1 MAANDPRLC
10 ACGSGLRASRCCGA
24 TDAALVLSDS
34 ARHLA
39 PLVERAAEAQK
50 SGDSAAAERL
60 CLDILDLAPGHLR
73 ALWVLAQIRK
83 ATSRSATEAL
93 LKRIVKLN
101 PNDFPATNELTLLL
115 LNKRAIQEA
124 EIHARNSVR
133 IAPQNPQAHHL
144 MGMILT
150 EANRAP
156 AGEYHYRRVLELADK
171 RDPIVLANLAWNLK
185 NQSKMAEARQF
196 YEESVAAAPTILQ
209 TLLGWS
215 RLEEADRNFD
225 AADELLDR
233 AERIAPNHP
242 SIVLARAV
250 VQGRRREYEPAL
262 AILHG
267 LAERAEGGR
276 LGPAELLEKGRL
288 LDQMGR
294 YDEAFEAFVEGKRRL
309 REISGIS
316 YLADQAQNLANRL
329 KRFFTAQ
336 RIKILPRAR
345 VREDSAQPIFVMGF
359 PRSGTTLVEQTL
371 TAHPVISA
379 GDELPYVNDITGLMP
394 RMLSSPL
401 TYPEALA
408 ELWMADHREGLDN
421 LRDYYL
427 QRVRQFDIV
436 EPGARW
442 FTDKMPLN
450 ETHIGLISL
459 MFPQSPMI
467 HVVRHPLDSVLSVF
481 SNLLTHGFYCS
492 YDLETIARHYVLTM
506 ELVEHYRAEMTL
518 KYLPV
523 RYEDIVDDQENS
535 VRRLLDFIGEPFDE
549 RCLSFHENMRY
560 ARTAS
565 YAQVTEKLYDRSR
578 YRYRH
583 YLKQL
588 EPAIRILEPTIER
601 LGYRLDDPL

>member
-1 MAANDPRLC
+1 MNTPGSRLC
-10 ACGSGLRASRCCGA
+10 PCGSGLRASRCCSA
-24 TDAALVLSDS
+24 DAAALALTDS
-34 ARHLA
+34 TRHLA

-50 SGDSAAAERL
+50 AGQTETAEKL

-73 ALWVLAQIRK
+73 ALWVLYLIRK
-83 ATSRSATEAL
+83 PTSRTAAEAL
-93 LKRIVKLN
+93 LRRIVKLN

-124 EIHARNSVR
+124 EIHARNAVR

-150 EANRAP
+150 EANRAH
-156 AGEYHYRRVLELADK
+156 AGEYHYRKVLELAEK

-185 NQSKMAEARQF
+185 NQSKMEEARKF
-196 YEESVAAAPTILQ
+196 YKESVELAPNILQ

-215 RLEEADRNFD
+215 RLEEADRNF
-225 AADELLDR
+225 AEADELLDR
-233 AERIAPNHP
+233 AAKLAPDHP
-242 SIVLARAV
+242 SIALARAV

-262 AILHG
+262 TILHG
-267 LAERAEGGR
+267 MAERVEGGR

-294 YDEAFEAFVEGKRRL
+294 YEEAFEAFLEGKRRL
-309 REISGIS
+309 REISGQT
-316 YLADQAQNLANRL
+316 YLADQAAQQAARL

-336 RIKILPRAR
+336 RTKILPRAR
-345 VREDSAQPIFVMGF
+345 IREDFAQPVFILGF

-371 TAHPVISA
+371 TAHPAISA
-379 GDELPYVNDITGLMP
+379 GDELPYINDITGLMP
-394 RMLSSPL
+394 RMLNSPL

-408 ELWMADHREGLDN
+408 ELWMADQREGLDN

-436 EPGARW
+436 EAGARW

-459 MFPQSPMI
+459 IFPQSPMI
-467 HVVRHPLDSVLSVF
+467 HVMRHPLDVVVSVF

-492 YDLETIARHYVLTM
+492 YDLETVARHYVLTM
-506 ELVEHYRAEMTL
+506 DLVEHYRAEMTL
-518 KYLPV
+518 KYLPI
-523 RYEDIVDDQENS
+523 RYEDIVDEQEPS
-535 VRRLLDFIGEPFDE
+535 IRRLLDFIGEDFDG
-549 RCLSFHENMRY
+549 RCLSFHENRRY

-565 YAQVTEKLYDRSR
+565 YAQVTERLYDRSR

-588 EPAIRILEPTIER
+588 EPVLPILRPTIER
-601 LGYRLDDPL
+601 LGYRLDDPI